1 MATLCL
7 LRNTPWPWP
16 TPAEAAS
23 ARGGFPTLG
32 TEWRGRSEAEVCTSE
47 ARKIRV
53 PLARARGG
61 ASQEGLVSL
70 LGAERMKS
78 HFVVAVAMG
87 RRAGRNRWDERA
99 SAGLHGLPGAPPP
112 SALSDVSCE
121 DVLGPFGH

>member
-1 MATLCL
+1 MAVLCL
-7 LRNTPWPWP
+7 LTNTPWPWP
-16 TPAEAAS
+16 TPAEATS

-70 LGAERMKS
+70 FGAERMRS
-78 HFVVAVAMG
+78 NFVVAVARG
-87 RRAGRNRWDERA
+87 RRCGQERDCYETA
-99 SAGLHGLPGAPPP
+99 CRARSSGASLDSGPLIHIRPHNSAG
-112 SALSDVSCE
+112 
-121 DVLGPFGH
+121 